1 MMKRLTLLSVII
13 LSCIAAKA
21 QMARWVIHPD
31 YDKIYMAEGAPLI
44 VTDSLNTCAL
54 WDTYGRRLA
63 TTPDTVQA
71 FHEGLALTTA
81 RGGNKV
87 TGFYDTKGTFK
98 PLNGYTTTFS
108 YPYFSDGYVL
118 LESEGKYRMVDR
130 QGEEPNFGAYE
141 RIYPFSKGH
150 AVCVT
155 YRSLEKMKDPY
166 YYYVTAD
173 KHLVQ
178 LSYGGKNIDSEDV
191 KFLSSLSAGGTGVAI
206 IKHKMFYY
214 DSAAKTLKPVFPTA
228 DETNVK
234 KQVQVSG
241 DIDEWLNDKGDTLY
255 IYVRKGKETLAT
267 FTFDRLARPL
277 KADFGDHKVDFTRQV
292 EAGKAYDTNFTS
304 AQAADGKFSLTHKG
318 KTTLPPQFE
327 SVGFSVG
334 DMAAVR
340 TKGKWGLLTVDDELR
355 FSLRMNKGN
364 DIGFRHRL
372 FETVVRL
379 DLPAVISASLCRF
392 DVPQQ
397 YGCELDRTSVQT
409 RNTEN
414 GNFVQYNCT
423 LTIPDSLP
431 DRMTTVVYP
440 VQITYDG
447 IRYPEYPLN
456 VNAWHYKY
464 INVNLDEEDIVVAK
478 GNVAFNINIEVERV
492 PGDSDYPFEVNVKT
506 DSLKSQL
513 EKLSETRYKCKV
525 FSLVEGSNMIYINIS
540 ERGLMP
546 SVFPLEITYKKPV
559 AKTEQVEIKKRVD
572 SADSTEADSTAPAA
586 AATAT
591 EEAPQTAPA
600 APAEA
605 PAASDDT
612 PGSSADPAGAA
623 PAAEPES

>member
-1 MMKRLTLLSVII
+1 MLIVI
-13 LSCIAAKA
+13 LSCIAANA
-21 QMARWVIHPD
+21 QMARWVIHPN
-31 YDKIYMAEGAPLI
+31 YDKIDMADGAQLL
-44 VTDSLNTCAL
+44 VSDSLGNCAL
-54 WDTYGRRLA
+54 WDIYGRRLA

-71 FHEGLALTTA
+71 FREGLAIATV
-81 RGGNKV
+81 RGTNKV
-87 TGFYDTKGTFK
+87 TGFYDTKGVFK
-98 PLNGYTTTFS
+98 HLDGYTTTFS

-118 LESEGKYRMVDR
+118 LEAEGKYRMIDR
-130 QGEEPNFGAYE
+130 QGQEPNFGAYE
-141 RIYPFSKGH
+141 RIYPFCGGL
-150 AVCVT
+150 AVCVS

-166 YYYVTAD
+166 YYYVSAD

-178 LSYGGKNIDSEDV
+178 LSLGGKDIDSEDV
-191 KFLSSLSAGGTGVAI
+191 KFLSSLSAGGTAI
-206 IKHKMFYY
+206 AIVKHKMFYY
-214 DSAAKTLKPVFPTA
+214 EAANNTLKPVFATA

-234 KQVQVSG
+234 KQVQVDG
-241 DIDEWLNDKGDTLY
+241 DIDEWLKDTGDTLY
-255 IYVRKGKETLAT
+255 IYARKGKETIGT
-267 FTFDRLARPL
+267 FTFDHLGRPL
-277 KADFGDHKVDFTRQV
+277 KAVFAAHKVDFTQH
-292 EAGKAYDTNFTS
+292 KAADKTYDTNFT
-304 AQAADGKFSLTHKG
+304 ADKNAAGKYSLTHKG
-318 KTTLPPQFE
+318 TTTLPPQFDQ
-327 SVGFSVG
+327 VGICVG

-340 TKGKWGLLTVDDELR
+340 VKGKWGLITVDDELQ
-355 FSLRMNKGN
+355 FSMKMNKGN

-392 DVPQQ
+392 DVAPK

-409 RNTEN
+409 RNTDN

-431 DRMTTVVYP
+431 DRMTTVTYP

-464 INVNLDEEDIVVAK
+464 INVNLDEEDIVVSK

-506 DSLKSQL
+506 DSLKSEL

-525 FSLVEGSNMIYINIS
+525 FSLVEGTNKIYINIR

-559 AKTEQVEIKKRVD
+559 AKTEQVEIKKRIEAAD
-572 SADSTEADSTAPAA
+572 TDPTQPTAPTQPTTPTDPTTPTEPTPAPADSV
-586 AATAT
+586 ATAT
-591 EEAPQTAPA
+591 H
-600 APAEA
+600 AEA
-605 PAASDDT
+605 S
-612 PGSSADPAGAA
+612 
-623 PAAEPES
+623 